1 MSNLIE
7 KNIESVLTSIVN
19 KGDFSGLNE
28 EQKMLYYNKLC
39 EVLSLN
45 PVTRPFEYIAF
56 KNKTVLYATKS
67 CTEQLRKIHNIS
79 CEIIETKV
87 VNEIYIVIAKVTDN
101 QRTDTAT
108 GAVNIAGLKGDD
120 LANAIMKAETKAKRR
135 ATLSIC
141 GLGILD
147 ESELETIQEAKKTNY
162 ASENESMPAK
172 PAKQQETLLQQAIKD
187 LHKCKTIDELKNVV
201 AFHKEFINN
210 EEFKNEGKKQQELIL
225 KRLKLSSIIASCNN
239 FNELQQIKFNSE
251 KILDSDL
258 LAQISKKEQE
268 LSEIDDVEIAEFEEP
283 PF

>member
-39 EVLSLN
+39 ETLSLN
-45 PVTRPFEYIAF
+45 PVTRPFEYITF

-87 VNEIYIVIAKVTDN
+87 VNDIYIVIAKVTDN
-101 QRTDTAT
+101 QRTDTST

-147 ESELETIQEAKKTNY
+147 ESELETIQEAKKTNS
-162 ASENESMPAK
+162 ASENDASPTK
-172 PAKQQETLLQQAIKD
+172 PARQETLLQQAIKD

-201 AFHKEFINN
+201 AFHKEFLNN

-225 KRLKLSSIIASCNN
+225 KRQKISSIIASCNN

-251 KILDSDL
+251 KYLDSDL

-268 LSEIDDVEIAEFEEP
+268 LSEIDDVEVTEFEEP